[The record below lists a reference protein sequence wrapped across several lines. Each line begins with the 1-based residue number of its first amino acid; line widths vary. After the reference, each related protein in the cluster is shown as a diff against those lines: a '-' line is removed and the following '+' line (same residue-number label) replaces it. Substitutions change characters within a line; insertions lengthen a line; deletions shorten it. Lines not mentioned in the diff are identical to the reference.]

1 MQDLYFISEST
12 RIIFGLVKLGGKQQ
26 LDFLE
31 VDFEHYSN
39 KKLAEKWYTE
49 TKRKIVG
56 SKHPKLDEA
65 LEKLEIL
72 YKGMI
77 QGGIK
82 VNCKTF
88 KKWVNAITFPA
99 EIKLVNA
106 VEIIQK
112 HIEKEAKNEKEIKR
126 AQKEKRVCKTM

>member
-1 MQDLYFISEST
+1 MEDLYFISEST
-12 RIIFGLVKLGGKQQ
+12 KTIFGLVKLGGKQQ

-77 QGGIK
+77 
-82 VNCKTF
+82 
-88 KKWVNAITFPA
+88 
-99 EIKLVNA
+99 
-106 VEIIQK
+106 
-112 HIEKEAKNEKEIKR
+112 
-126 AQKEKRVCKTM
+126 